1 MNGKNSP
8 EGSIFMGSE
17 ISEDKKSRRPEH
29 REEPRLT
36 DSGFVL

>member
-17 ISEDKKSRRPEH
+17 ISEDKKSTLGGSTEKNRA
-29 REEPRLT
+29 
-36 DSGFVL
+36 